1 MTKVVTNCQ
10 KYVKQEIKDKRKSIT
25 KRNFYISCQMQI
37 RNVQKLNRTTVMA
50 NTSDIVK

>member
-10 KYVKQEIKDKRKSIT
+10 KYVKQEIKDKRKSII